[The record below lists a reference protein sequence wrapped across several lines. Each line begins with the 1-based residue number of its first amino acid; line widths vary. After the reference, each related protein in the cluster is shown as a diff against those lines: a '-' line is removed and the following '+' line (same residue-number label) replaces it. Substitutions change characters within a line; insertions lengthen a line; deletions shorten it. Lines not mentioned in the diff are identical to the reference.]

1 MPWMPESRKR
11 KQMHERRV
19 VEPRYN
25 TSRWRRYR
33 ASFLA
38 LNPLCAECSH
48 AATVVD
54 HITPV
59 RLGGEFWE
67 PTNHQPLCTEHH
79 NAKSGREAHKPH
91 TYTS

>member
-1 MPWMPESRKR
+1 MPESKKP

-19 VEPRYN
+19 TEPRYN

-33 ASFLA
+33 ASYLK
-38 LNPLCAECSH
+38 LNPLCAECDH

-67 PTNHQPLCTEHH
+67 PDNHQPLCAHHH